1 MDDKEIILLS
11 LIPPSYI
18 VVPNRDLRNIQF
30 FTSAIP
36 PTTLQMACLLVESMI
51 DINVNKYVNN
61 YDDVRGRFL
70 SPNSINSRSASVL
83 SKASTISYYK
93 RIEIQ
98 NDFPDEE
105 FREHINSSQLLHDDK
120 SQESHHIN
128 IAIDPVFPQGPQ
140 CISNEILALNFLCS
154 THIDN
159 DGVINIQL
167 PYDSNQP
174 MEPEL

>member
-1 MDDKEIILLS
+1 
-11 LIPPSYI
+11 
-18 VVPNRDLRNIQF
+18 
-30 FTSAIP
+30 
-36 PTTLQMACLLVESMI
+36 MACLLVESMI

-93 RIEIQ
+93 RIKIQ

-128 IAIDPVFPQGPQ
+128 IAIDPVFPQGLQ
-140 CISNEILALNFLCS
+140 CISNKILALNFLCS